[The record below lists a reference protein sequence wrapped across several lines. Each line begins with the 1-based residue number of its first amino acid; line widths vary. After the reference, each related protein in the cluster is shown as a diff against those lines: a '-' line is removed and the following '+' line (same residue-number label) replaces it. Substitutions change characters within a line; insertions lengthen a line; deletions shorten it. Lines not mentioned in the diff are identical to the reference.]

1 MQHGESKREREKER
15 ETLCL
20 LHVDSLSASRTP
32 VGYRARNHR
41 QERGREK
48 ERRPCVNVRLPCAGE
63 PMLVAVGEPYGMVW
77 EGVGSARGRPQAGR
91 TSESWREIV
100 RVVCHE
106 AALENGTWR
115 RRKRE
120 ERREGRK
127 GKREKERKRGRAMG
141 EGRTNAAPTYIHVW
155 RRGDRMGETE
165 TEREGKGEDR
175 RGEDQAKRARSTA
188 G

>member
-1 MQHGESKREREKER
+1 MQHGESKERERER

-20 LHVDSLSASRTP
+20 LHVDSLTASRTP

-41 QERGREK
+41 QEREK
-48 ERRPCVNVRLPCAGE
+48 ERPCVNVRLPCAGE

-141 EGRTNAAPTYIHVW
+141 EGRTNAAPTYTHVW
-155 RRGDRMGETE
+155 RRGDRMGEKE
-165 TEREGKGEDR
+165 R
-175 RGEDQAKRARSTA
+175 RGGR